1 MHIFVLLSW
10 TSLSLSEMC
19 TIELSLSLLEDH
31 KLALLL
37 LNISGFVEILN
48 ILLIPT
54 EQDSK
59 AIKVIKVNK
68 LECSESL
75 SSTSR

>member
-1 MHIFVLLSW
+1 
-10 TSLSLSEMC
+10 MC

-48 ILLIPT
+48 IMLIPT